1 MDPAV
6 VAATAKLRALAHQDK
21 ATEEEHLEAGVIGTP
36 PVAVVEPGRQASL
49 VIPQA
54 MVGREVLA
62 PTAASLEHR
71 CSTAA
76 AAVEAS
82 FKQVWGVLEV
92 PAEGVRVRILVR
104 TTQPPERLTLAA
116 AAVAVQPMHQIA
128 PKLVGQALWLCA
140 MQAHRPPQVEQPQQE
155 LAQLPATP
163 FTPSHRLVAVPSAS
177 PAWLLPSPARSAAV
191 TN

>member
-6 VAATAKLRALAHQDK
+6 VAATAKLRALAHLVK
-21 ATEEEHLEAGVIGTP
+21 AMEEEHLEAGITGTP
-36 PVAVVEPGRQASL
+36 PVAAEEPGRQASL

-54 MVGREVLA
+54 MVGKEVLA

-76 AAVEAS
+76 AVVEAS
-82 FKQVWGVLEV
+82 FRQGMGVLEV

-104 TTQPPERLTLAA
+104 TTQPLELLTQVV
-116 AAVAVQPMHQIA
+116 AAVAVQQMHQIA
-128 PKLVGQALWLCA
+128 PKLVGQALWWCA
-140 MQAHRPPQVEQPQQE
+140 MQAHRPPRGGHPQQE

-163 FTPSHRLVAVPSAS
+163 FTPSPRAVPSAS
-177 PAWLLPSPARSAAV
+177 PAWLQPSQAGSAAL